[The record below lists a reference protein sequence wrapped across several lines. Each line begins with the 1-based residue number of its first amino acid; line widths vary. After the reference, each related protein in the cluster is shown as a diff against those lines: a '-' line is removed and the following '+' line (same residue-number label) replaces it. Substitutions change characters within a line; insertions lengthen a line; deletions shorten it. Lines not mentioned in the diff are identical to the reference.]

1 MTHIFVCPSLR
12 GGLKLNK
19 TRFQLRV
26 NTTDYNWCLIPI
38 LSNSWK
44 LVKSYSVVLHVN
56 PYESLSRSSQ
66 QWISEPKAM
75 FSQENT
81 THSKASQKLS
91 SKLFP
96 QKGNPFFNWGSLVAF
111 NCYLASMP
119 AAFAR
124 APLDGAVPVGMPRCS
139 MLFGDLFTV
148 NPNPKNVKDHPNHP
162 KSKTQFKSKSKQTTS
177 NLFFVKTWSSLL
189 QGLQCCADG
198 GAVWSTSSGAT
209 GDMQRSRL
217 RILREPGE
225 MEMEIWLRLS
235 WLFVLCFRKDPPKSY
250 RWMWVSIRVWLDT
263 WW

>member
-177 NLFFVKTWSSLL
+177 NFVFCQTV
-189 QGLQCCADG
+189 A
-198 GAVWSTSSGAT
+198 
-209 GDMQRSRL
+209 
-217 RILREPGE
+217 
-225 MEMEIWLRLS
+225 
-235 WLFVLCFRKDPPKSY
+235 LCFKVCSAVRMVEQFDPPAAELQVTCSAPGFESFESQE
-250 RWMWVSIRVWLDT
+250 RWRWRFG
-263 WW
+263 